1 MAINNQQE
9 PGFEMI
15 TTVSYN
21 TAGVCAWHGN
31 QQPTGAGFE
40 MITTVSYNTAG
51 VCAWHGNQQPTGT
64 RL

>member
-31 QQPTGAGFE
+31 QQPTG
-40 MITTVSYNTAG
+40 
-51 VCAWHGNQQPTGT
+51 T
-64 RL
+64 RLLNDYHCKL

>member
-21 TAGVCAWHGN
+21 IAGVCAWHGY
-31 QQPTGAGFE
+31 QQPGFE
-40 MITTVSYNTAG
+40 MITTVSYNTAR
-51 VCAWHGNQQPTGT
+51 VCVWHGYQQPTGT